1 MSTIMIRQ
9 LVREMLL
16 AEIVELSP
24 RTDLYHRTTAN
35 LQPGDAV
42 EGKRSSK
49 SREES
54 TAAFYTLAMKA
65 LKGFLKVSVAA

>member
-1 MSTIMIRQ
+1 
-9 LVREMLL
+9 
-16 AEIVELSP
+16 
-24 RTDLYHRTTAN
+24 
-35 LQPGDAV
+35 LQPGDVV

-49 SREES
+49 SREKS